1 MKIGNLNL
9 ANNVLLRT
17 LFLMAFWGTWFL
29 LPFLNAASDDKFIRF
44 HISMMPV
51 NLTLIPLFFLNS
63 ELLIPKILI
72 RKNAGLYFLS
82 IIALTTLYLFLHSL
96 LKEAFLDPKIYRGF
110 NFSRTFYPILTIIG
124 VSSGYGLIEYFTQQE
139 KKQAEEKQERLKSEL
154 SFLRS
159 QISPH
164 FIFNVLNSIV
174 YLIRSKSSQAEDMTI
189 KLSEIMQY
197 MLYTSP
203 EDKVPLEKEISY
215 LKNYIHLQE
224 ARFGEDVKID
234 FEIKGDLASYDIEPM
249 LIIPFVENAFKHGV
263 GRVDQ
268 PQIGIQIHLHDDQM
282 DLVVKNKFDAHF
294 LDEKSSEGIGLKNVK
309 RRLELLYP
317 SSHILKINTSDQ
329 WFTVHLNLSFTKTIK
344 IGHED

>member
-17 LFLMAFWGTWFL
+17 LFLMVFWGTWFL

-63 ELLIPKILI
+63 EVLIPKILI

-82 IIALTTLYLFLHSL
+82 IIILTTLYLFLHMM
-96 LKEAFLDPKIYRGF
+96 LKEAFIDPKIYRGF

-124 VSSGYGLIEYFTQQE
+124 VSSGYGLIEYLTQQE
-139 KKQAEEKQERLKSEL
+139 KKQEEEKQERLKSEL

-174 YLIRSKSSQAEDMTI
+174 YLIRSKSPKAEDMTI

-203 EDKVPLEKEISY
+203 VDKVPLEKEISY
-215 LKNYIHLQE
+215 LQNYIHLQE

-234 FEIKGDLASYDIEPM
+234 FRIEGDLASYNIEPM

-263 GRVDQ
+263 GRIDQ
-268 PQIGIQIHLHDDQM
+268 PEIGILVRLHDNLM
-282 DLVVKNKFDAHF
+282 DLEVKNKFDVQF
-294 LDEKSSEGIGLKNVK
+294 PDEKSQEGIGLKNVK

-317 SSHILKINTSDQ
+317 LSHTLSIDAIDQ
-329 WFTVHLNLSFTKTIK
+329 WFIVRLNLSFAKNN
-344 IGHED
+344 

>member
-1 MKIGNLNL
+1 MKIGNVNL

-17 LFLMAFWGTWFL
+17 LFLMVFWGTWFL
-29 LPFLNAASDDKFIRF
+29 LPFLNGASDDRFIRF
-44 HISMMPV
+44 HLSMMPV

-63 ELLIPKILI
+63 EVLIPKILI

-82 IIALTTLYLFLHSL
+82 IIILTAIYLFLHSI

-124 VSSGYGLIEYFTQQE
+124 VSSGYGLIEFLAQQE
-139 KKQAEEKQERLKSEL
+139 KKREEEKQERLKSEL

-174 YLIRSKSSQAEDMTI
+174 YLIRSKSSQAEEMTI

-203 EDKVPLEKEISY
+203 EDKVPLDKEISY

-224 ARFGEDVKID
+224 ARFGEDVEIDFKID
-234 FEIKGDLASYDIEPM
+234 GDPSMYHIEPM

-263 GRVDQ
+263 GRIDQ
-268 PQIGIQIHLHDDQM
+268 PQIGIYIHLHDNQM
-282 DLVVKNKFDAHF
+282 DLEVKNKFDANF
-294 LDEKSSEGIGLKNVK
+294 PYYKSQEGIGLKNVK

-317 SSHILKINTSDQ
+317 SSHTLKIGATDQ
-329 WFTVHLNLSFTKTIK
+329 WFIAELNLSFTKNN
-344 IGHED
+344 

>member
-1 MKIGNLNL
+1 MKIGKVNIE
-9 ANNVLLRT
+9 NNVLLRA
-17 LFLMAFWGTWFL
+17 LFLLVFWGTWFL
-29 LPFLNAASDDKFIRF
+29 LPFLNAGSDEKFIRF
-44 HISMMPV
+44 HQSMMPV

-63 ELLIPKILI
+63 EVLIPKILI
-72 RKNAGLYFLS
+72 RRNAGLYLLS
-82 IIALTTLYLFLHSL
+82 IVILTAIYIFLHSI
-96 LKEAFLDPKIYRGF
+96 LKEAFLDPTIYRGF
-110 NFSRTFYPILTIIG
+110 NFNRTFYPILTIIG
-124 VSSGYGLIEYFTQQE
+124 VSSGYGLIEYLTQQE
-139 KKQAEEKQERLKSEL
+139 KKQEEEKQERLKSEL

-174 YLIRSKSSQAEDMTI
+174 YLIRSKSNQAEDMTI

-224 ARFGEDVKID
+224 ARFGEDVEIDFKID
-234 FEIKGDLASYDIEPM
+234 GDLAMYQIEPM

-263 GRVDQ
+263 GRIHQ
-268 PQIGIQIHLHDDQM
+268 PQIGIHIRLHDHQM
-282 DLVVKNKFDAHF
+282 DLEVKNKFDVNF
-294 LDEKSSEGIGLKNVK
+294 PVEKSQEGIGLKNVK

-329 WFTVHLNLSFTKTIK
+329 WFIVHLNLSFAK
-344 IGHED
+344 